1 MKTLSEIQAALS
13 ASKHD
18 LAQKYQVQELGIF
31 GSYVKNTQTEHS
43 DLDVLGDLQ

>member
-31 GSYVKNTQTEHS
+31 GSYCEKYADRTQ
-43 DLDVLGDLQ
+43 